1 MLGVV
6 ACLLVLA
13 LLPQLQQTLAG
24 SSSSRGGRCSNSKC
38 QLLVQLLPGLAAVAV
53 SQLRPLQFRAAQL
66 ERGFQGCAVR
76 SKRAIDLFL
85 SSLWCLLV
93 LCTSLRVS
101 WQTAA
106 AAASA
111 AAGRVTVADS
121 AAVANEQS
129 SSPCWCLLG
138 FCRAPAADQGCAAA
152 AAASWAL
159 VVPPAVLLLLLLPMA
174 ALLLVALK
182 APNRKYLALREPLH
196 VLSRLAMISSGLHA
210 ASQPAGSGLLLLTLL
225 HALTVACTMLRFSAF
240 IPMQLMQTV
249 ALLLCTRGAALL
261 PGMQLIAAGLVVP
274 CIIVLQVE
282 AAARQAFLSGGLTQA
297 ESAATGGNGSA
308 GVAGAANAKRLGF
321 WGSSVMRPVPV
332 AKAAAA
338 AAAQPACC
346 GAGGCAVEGGTGGSA
361 CSSC

>member
-1 MLGVV
+1 MFLLDQQALTASVQQ
-6 ACLLVLA
+6 ASAPPCLARPARKQRTAAPQQQLSSSHA
-13 LLPQLQQTLAG
+13 EPALPQQQ
-24 SSSSRGGRCSNSKC
+24 
-38 QLLVQLLPGLAAVAV
+38 QQQHVQ
-53 SQLRPLQFRAAQL
+53 Q
-66 ERGFQGCAVR
+66 
-76 SKRAIDLFL
+76 
-85 SSLWCLLV
+85 
-93 LCTSLRVS
+93 
-101 WQTAA
+101 
-106 AAASA
+106 
-111 AAGRVTVADS
+111 
-121 AAVANEQS
+121 
-129 SSPCWCLLG
+129 
-138 FCRAPAADQGCAAA
+138 
-152 AAASWAL
+152 
-159 VVPPAVLLLLLLPMA
+159 
-174 ALLLVALK
+174 
-182 APNRKYLALREPLH
+182 EP
-196 VLSRLAMISSGLHA
+196 
-210 ASQPAGSGLLLLTLL
+210 T
-225 HALTVACTMLRFSAF
+225 F

-321 WGSSVMRPVPV
+321 WGSSIMRPVPV